1 MISLKPTAPVV
12 TNQDFLL
19 QRVYFFVPTSIE
31 IPDTIGNAQRAIF
44 SMGGGQVTLTDMV
57 SIVPPTIQ
65 GIIACGVGTE
75 LFLDS
80 YSINIG
86 KAVSA
91 TNYQRGIEVDST
103 FKIYKNGI
111 LADTEVLATSKNNAY
126 INSFNTDLSYNYEDL
141 IYFTFNINSIPPVA
155 LTKIYLNLILAFS
168 YAI

>member
-19 QRVYFFVPTSIE
+19 QRVYFFVPTSVE
-31 IPDTIGNAQRAIF
+31 ILSNLGNAQFALF
-44 SMGGGQVTLTDMV
+44 SMGGGQIQTVNNGYTV
-57 SIVPPTIQ
+57 SLSQQSV
-65 GIIACGVGTE
+65 IACGVDTI
-75 LFLDS
+75 LSLDS

-91 TNYQRGIEVDST
+91 TNYGRGIEVDST

-111 LADTEVLATSKNNAY
+111 LADTEVLATNSKNAY
-126 INSFNTDLSYNYEDL
+126 INSFTTNLSFNYEDL
-141 IYFTFNINSIPPVA
+141 IYFTFNINSTPPAA
-155 LTKIYLNLILAFS
+155 LPKIYLNLILAFS

>member
-31 IPDTIGNAQRAIF
+31 IPDSLGTAQRAIF

-80 YSINIG
+80 YSLNIG
-86 KAVSA
+86 VSNP
-91 TNYQRGIEVDST
+91 NYANGIGVDST

-111 LADTEVLATSKNNAY
+111 LADTEVLATSKKGAY
-126 INSFNTDLSYNYEDL
+126 INSFTTDLSFNYEDL
-141 IYFTFNINSIPPVA
+141 IYFTFNINTTPIAPLP
-155 LTKIYLNLILAFS
+155 KIYLNLILAFS